1 MRGPRRFRC
10 FFSLPLGSMSAA
22 TLAGPPWRTKRK
34 APAATRQSPT
44 TAAPRTIN
52 VISERPRSTAS
63 LFFFFGGRRD
73 RGRRRR
79 DDQRDRRGGEAV
91 ERRRFVDA
99 DRLERD
105 GRGRAAAA
113 ASAIS
118 VSRNSPLDT
127 AAESE
132 VVMSS
137 RIATPPSVTAAAS
150 CLTIIV

>member
-1 MRGPRRFRC
+1 
-10 FFSLPLGSMSAA
+10 MSAA
-22 TLAGPPWRTKRK
+22 TLAGPPLRTKRK

-52 VISERPRSTAS
+52 VMSERPRSTAS
-63 LFFFFGGRRD
+63 LFFFLGGVATEGAAVVTTSVTVAAARRSSV
-73 RGRRRR
+73 
-79 DDQRDRRGGEAV
+79 AASSTLTV
-91 ERRRFVDA
+91 WNAMAADA
-99 DRLERD
+99 P
-105 GRGRAAAA
+105 AAA

-132 VVMSS
+132 VVMSL